1 MQQTYTLTVLDT
13 PGIQRYIFGSNR
25 LRENIGASE
34 LVRCASSLWPLEI
47 LHQTGASNIRDP
59 VNCDFDDDKHI
70 EDGQLTAEVVYVGGG
85 NTVVLFRDRAQA
97 VQFVNRLSRKLLEE
111 APGLDLAVAHV
122 SVNLKED
129 HLGQKVNKAMQQ
141 LAQNRRTRRPSVPL
155 LGLGVTAACQSTGLV
170 ATTTNAEH
178 GKPEGE
184 ETYPISSEV
193 AAKLEMVDE
202 AKSRLHN
209 LLPEIQDAGYD
220 IPSDFDDFGR
230 SEGEMSYIAVVHA
243 DGNGMGQFFREIAR
257 KHLDSREYIQ
267 KVRAASWG
275 VTNASQEALRRIG
288 EVLLGAVEFDDKAQP
303 SIRGVVS
310 IQDDK
315 LPFRPIVFG
324 GDDLTFVCDG
334 RLGLTLAARYLQ
346 AFEEKTRKVDLNLHA
361 CAGVAVVKVHYPFAR
376 AYQLSEALA
385 GSAKRYVRDNPPDDF
400 SALDW
405 HFAAGGLLG
414 SLDEIRTREY
424 QVSEGMLAMR
434 PLRLQE
440 QRPEWRTWPRFIHV
454 VEEFTEGWADRRN
467 KVIALREALREGTG
481 AVQRFLTAYGEKL
494 PILDKSV
501 SNLQETGWSGHICGY
516 FDAIEALDFYV
527 PLLIRKEVLHG
538 NVYVGYGFGE

>member
-1 MQQTYTLTVLDT
+1 VLDT

-34 LVRCASSLWPLEI
+34 LVRRASSLWPLEI
-47 LHQTGASNIRDP
+47 LYQTGTSNIRDP
-59 VNCDFDDDKHI
+59 VKCDLDNSKNI
-70 EDGQLTAEVVYVGGG
+70 EDSSLTAEVIYVGGG
-85 NTVVLFRDRAQA
+85 NTAVLFREPKYA
-97 VQFVNRLSRKLLEE
+97 VQFVTHLSRKLLEE

-122 SVNLKED
+122 SVDLGED
-129 HLGQKVNKAMQQ
+129 HLGQKVNEAMRR

-193 AAKLEMVDE
+193 AAKLEMLDE
-202 AKSRLHN
+202 AMSRLHT
-209 LLPEIQDAGYD
+209 LLPEIKDAGYD
-220 IPSDFDDFGR
+220 IPTRFDEFGR
-230 SEGEMSYIAVVHA
+230 SEAEMSYIAVVHA
-243 DGNGMGQFFREIAR
+243 DGNGMAQFFRDIAC
-257 KHLDSREYIQ
+257 KPLSPREYIRE
-267 KVRAASWG
+267 VRATSRS
-275 VTNASQEALRRIG
+275 VEEASQAALRQVGTALLEAVESGEDKSPRIG
-288 EVLLGAVEFDDKAQP
+288 
-303 SIRGVVS
+303 GVVP
-310 IQDDK
+310 IQGGK

-346 AFEEKTRKVDLNLHA
+346 AFEEKTHEVDLNLHA

-385 GSAKRYVRDNPPDDF
+385 GSAKRYVRDNTPDDF

-424 QVSEGMLAMR
+424 QVSEGKLTMR

-440 QRPEWRTWPRFIHV
+440 QRPEWRTWPRFIRV
-454 VEEFTEGWADRRN
+454 VEEFTEGWANRRN
-467 KVIALREALREGTG
+467 KVIALREALRQGTD
-481 AVQRFLTAYGEKL
+481 AVRRFLTAYGEKL
-494 PILDKSV
+494 PTLDESV
-501 SNLQETGWSGHICGY
+501 GSLQKTGWSGHICGY

-527 PLLIRKEVLHG
+527 PL
-538 NVYVGYGFGE
+538 